1 MRSLEGK
8 GGAASLAR
16 LWGHEVWRT
25 ESRCLAAET
34 EEVSSR
40 QNPRQQP
47 APAPLGPAAPR
58 NGAATETGETAPREH
73 RCEKASSGVTVWES
87 FFPSILNS
95 GYSNPSVLFSSLSL
109 YQRELLGGLT
119 TSWGGRKRP
128 YGLFFSSLRF
138 RGSVCWETC
147 VAEYTVSQCLK
158 KGKLGLWLLYYCQ
171 VLQNIFS
178 FKSAHKDIRLTC
190 SIIQKFFYES
200 CLILNIYFPVFV
212 QTENTR

>member
-8 GGAASLAR
+8 GSAASLTR
-16 LWGHEVWRT
+16 LWGHEVWCT

-34 EEVSSR
+34 EEVSS
-40 QNPRQQP
+40 QP
-47 APAPLGPAAPR
+47 KSKAAACAGTARLWNR
-58 NGAATETGETAPREH
+58 NGWNSPTG
-73 RCEKASSGVTVWES
+73 ASLWKSKQRRHSLGKVFT
-87 FFPSILNS
+87 SILNF

-119 TSWGGRKRP
+119 TSWGEEKRP
-128 YGLFFSSLRF
+128 YGLCFSSLRF
-138 RGSVCWETC
+138 RGSVCWEMC

-158 KGKLGLWLLYYCQ
+158 KGKLGPWLFYYCQ
-171 VLQNIFS
+171 VLQNVFS
-178 FKSAHKDIRLTC
+178 FKSAHKDIHLTC
-190 SIIQKFFYES
+190 SIIQKFYDDN